1 MSLLNTYFLLQRF
14 SRNSKGKCSPFEV
27 GALCL
32 TMALIP
38 QGVVTIQSVK
48 IDEFM
53 LTCEDKL
60 DDKRRHVSTSI
71 SSERPSGLRQSEL
84 RRWHCC
90 WPLCASL
97 CLSEALCASLGL
109 WELALTGNLTGNS
122 MASSSSVGS
131 IQKMVGL
138 YKGSHEAA
146 EELQEAKKGSPVAC
160 SFHAQTLWAS
170 LCTYVCMYIC
180 TYLCTR
186 KQGDLQH

>member
-1 MSLLNTYFLLQRF
+1 
-14 SRNSKGKCSPFEV
+14 
-27 GALCL
+27 
-32 TMALIP
+32 
-38 QGVVTIQSVK
+38 
-48 IDEFM
+48 M

-84 RRWHCC
+84 RRW
-90 WPLCASL
+90 PLCASL

-122 MASSSSVGS
+122 MTSSSSVGS

-138 YKGSHEAA
+138 YICSQEAP
-146 EELQEAKKGSPVAC
+146 EELQEAKKGSQVAC